1 MVHQFRR
8 GGQVPIGVANIG
20 MPEEGRENRQLA
32 FHIFARAM
40 PVDQGLDG
48 ETVTKIMNPWAISI
62 PLLP

>member
-1 MVHQFRR
+1 M
-8 GGQVPIGVANIG
+8 A
-20 MPEEGRENRQLA
+20 EEGRENRQLA

-48 ETVTKIMNPWAISI
+48 ESVTKIMNPWAISI